1 MPYADP
7 TAQRQ
12 ANTAAQRRRRARHR
26 AQVVDATE
34 AASPSAPD
42 ALAAATVPSDVPG
55 LCEATLRQ
63 AAVFIA
69 NPDSPQSLAA
79 ALRAA
84 APEPLP
90 DPEPDFLAGATA
102 EQLHRLSALFAEI
115 TVDSED
121 RARRTGERANP
132 WPDRAG
138 PKSAWAPCRV
148 GDAFGLSAAAVAAV
162 EAYEARPEIAGTSY
176 RGPTAAPPAS
186 LLEAAQAVVRAY
198 ELRCELAARLQGG
211 GFGFQAADGRYH
223 GPGLLWREV
232 DAGVPRAI
240 HNLRRTLEAPE
251 IA

>member
-1 MPYADP
+1 M
-7 TAQRQ
+7 
-12 ANTAAQRRRRARHR
+12 
-26 AQVVDATE
+26 
-34 AASPSAPD
+34 
-42 ALAAATVPSDVPG
+42 
-55 LCEATLRQ
+55 
-63 AAVFIA
+63 FIA

-79 ALRAA
+79 ALRAATLAYELRAA

-132 WPDRAG
+132 WPDRPG

-251 IA
+251 IARLRPPWPIVSHHPRHTRNPAGHRFRLTSARSYASSDSSFRLAGQTRLVE

>member
-1 MPYADP
+1 M
-7 TAQRQ
+7 
-12 ANTAAQRRRRARHR
+12 
-26 AQVVDATE
+26 VDATE

-84 APEPLP
+84 TLAYELRAAYKLRAAAPEPLP
-90 DPEPDFLAGATA
+90 DPEPDFLAGATD

-132 WPDRAG
+132 WPDRAR

-186 LLEAAQAVVRAY
+186 LLEAA
-198 ELRCELAARLQGG
+198 L
-211 GFGFQAADGRYH
+211 
-223 GPGLLWREV
+223 
-232 DAGVPRAI
+232 
-240 HNLRRTLEAPE
+240 
-251 IA
+251 

>member
-1 MPYADP
+1 MPEVDGRRRL
-7 TAQRQ
+7 T
-12 ANTAAQRRRRARHR
+12 AQRRRRARHR

-148 GDAFGLSAAAVAAV
+148 GDAFELSAAAVAAV

-186 LLEAAQAVVRAY
+186 LLEAA
-198 ELRCELAARLQGG
+198 
-211 GFGFQAADGRYH
+211 D
-223 GPGLLWREV
+223 LLWREV

>member
-34 AASPSAPD
+34 AASPAAPD

-84 APEPLP
+84 T
-90 DPEPDFLAGATA
+90 LAY
-102 EQLHRLSALFAEI
+102 S
-115 TVDSED
+115 S
-121 RARRTGERANP
+121 ARRLQN
-132 WPDRAG
+132 
-138 PKSAWAPCRV
+138 PCRTP
-148 GDAFGLSAAAVAAV
+148 SQ
-162 EAYEARPEIAGTSY
+162 TSW
-176 RGPTAAPPAS
+176 PVPPPNS
-186 LLEAAQAVVRAY
+186 ST
-198 ELRCELAARLQGG
+198 G
-211 GFGFQAADGRYH
+211 
-223 GPGLLWREV
+223 
-232 DAGVPRAI
+232 
-240 HNLRRTLEAPE
+240 
-251 IA
+251 

>member
-84 APEPLP
+84 TLAYELRAAAPEPLP

-148 GDAFGLSAAAVAAV
+148 GEAFGLSAAAVAAV

-186 LLEAAQAVVRAY
+186 LLEAA
-198 ELRCELAARLQGG
+198 L
-211 GFGFQAADGRYH
+211 
-223 GPGLLWREV
+223 
-232 DAGVPRAI
+232 
-240 HNLRRTLEAPE
+240 
-251 IA
+251 